1 MCCGNKPS
9 KNRNFQ
15 NFGKK
20 WKIQGKTLGKIFRKS
35 RFSKFWKNVKNL
47 RESLEGEKLILSKMG
62 SGKCSYYVF
71 PTVEGYVP
79 RFWLQR
85 AAFWAHFQ
93 YGGFVGRGAEVK
105 ETHKTCVVEQKSL
118 CLLKTNSWI
127 LDINI
132 WPAPLAS
139 LASLAFW
146 KFGKL
151 QNLKLL
157 NVSKIRLLEKMKT
170 IRNYVFSGFRTIL
183 LPPSNS

>member
-20 WKIQGKTLGKIFRKS
+20 CKIERKTLGKIFRKS

-47 RESLEGEKLILSKMG
+47 RESLEGKKLILSKMG

-71 PTVEGYVP
+71 PTVEGNFLPP
-79 RFWLQR
+79 RSWWQR

-105 ETHKTCVVEQKSL
+105 ETHKTCVVGKKDVGWW
-118 CLLKTNSWI
+118 LLVVVGIINLFIDRLDDFWWLILIWI
-127 LDINI
+127 
-132 WPAPLAS
+132 
-139 LASLAFW
+139 
-146 KFGKL
+146 
-151 QNLKLL
+151 
-157 NVSKIRLLEKMKT
+157 
-170 IRNYVFSGFRTIL
+170 
-183 LPPSNS
+183 